1 MEQSKLTQLSPD
13 QIAKLQNQEQMTC
26 CFKPTIVGWF
36 DMQQQINDTEMFARI
51 TKSKTCGSGF
61 QMERQAEASLEKS
74 RVDSE

>member
-1 MEQSKLTQLSPD
+1 
-13 QIAKLQNQEQMTC
+13 
-26 CFKPTIVGWF
+26 
-36 DMQQQINDTEMFARI
+36 MFARI